1 MDDFKEDRSVAMG
14 SHIKPDFN
22 NIELLTVEDF
32 AKKMKVAKSTAH
44 DWIACGEFV
53 DGKHYVRIR
62 SVIRIL
68 WPTAIE
74 ILYAEANEK
83 RLAKPDAF
91 QLQKSILQEGINLSY
106 GK

>member
-1 MDDFKEDRSVAMG
+1 MG
-14 SHIKPDFN
+14 SHIKPDFDN
-22 NIELLTVEDF
+22 CDLLTVEDF
-32 AKKMKVAKSTAH
+32 AEKMKVAKSTAH
-44 DWIACGEFV
+44 DWIASGELV

-68 WPTAIE
+68 WPTVIE

-83 RLAKPDAF
+83 RLAKPEAL
-91 QLQKSILQEGINLSY
+91 QLQKSTLQEGINLSY